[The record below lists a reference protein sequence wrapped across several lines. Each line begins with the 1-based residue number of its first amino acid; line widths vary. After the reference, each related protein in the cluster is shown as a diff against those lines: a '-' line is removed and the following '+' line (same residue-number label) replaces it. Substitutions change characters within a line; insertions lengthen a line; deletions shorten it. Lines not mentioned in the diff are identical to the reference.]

1 MRQDAG
7 IDTDIDIGIGI
18 NINLCIDICIDL
30 CIEID
35 LLYNGFRA
43 ARSKTGSFS
52 HEV

>member
-7 IDTDIDIGIGI
+7 IDTDIDIGIG
-18 NINLCIDICIDL
+18 INLCIDICIDL

>member
-7 IDTDIDIGIGI
+7 IDTDIDIG
-18 NINLCIDICIDL
+18 INLCIDICIDL